1 MQLEIPL
8 VSHIYQDQVA
18 KSFNILA
25 GCVRN
30 CTDFNQFSKMS
41 FKITFQLNVFFIMH
55 RQIDIFIFT
64 FNCILED
71 ILFL

>member
-1 MQLEIPL
+1 MQLDIPL

-25 GCVRN
+25 PCIRN
-30 CTDFNQFSKMS
+30 CTDFNQFSEMT

-55 RQIDIFIFT
+55 
-64 FNCILED
+64 C
-71 ILFL
+71 